1 MFDLAWSEIALILL
15 IALVVIGPKELPNAV
30 RGIADFIRK
39 ARRMAGEFQV
49 HVDEMMRETKL
60 DEVKK
65 QIDEV
70 RTGIYDMKRDV
81 ERQIDEPG
89 LRDAFKDPFA
99 DSPGGS
105 AGTGMGDTTA
115 TPAGSASGTASG
127 TASGDAAA
135 TPATPPPPP
144 PAQVAKGPP
153 AFVPPAFVPPGTVPP
168 PVPSAAAAV
177 PASSRD
183 SV

>member
-70 RTGIYDMKRDV
+70 RSGIYDMKRDV
-81 ERQIDEPG
+81 ERSVDENG
-89 LRDAFKDPFA
+89 IRDAFKDPFNETA
-99 DSPGGS
+99 TSTTTSTMTPAS
-105 AGTGMGDTTA
+105 ATTA
-115 TPAGSASGTASG
+115 PAEAASG
-127 TASGDAAA
+127 
-135 TPATPPPPP
+135 PAPPQPAPPAPPPPL
-144 PAQVAKGPP
+144 AKGPP
-153 AFVPPAFVPPGTVPP
+153 AFVPPTV
-168 PVPSAAAAV
+168 AAPQAAV
-177 PASSRD
+177 ASPRD
-183 SV
+183 SA

>member
-15 IALVVIGPKELPNAV
+15 VALVVIGPKELPNAV

-89 LRDAFKDPFA
+89 LREAFKDPFA
-99 DSPGGS
+99 DMSGS
-105 AGTGMGDTTA
+105 ATS
-115 TPAGSASGTASG
+115 SASTA
-127 TASGDAAA
+127 APPPAPPAAA
-135 TPATPPPPP
+135 PAPAPAPSPPPPP
-144 PAQVAKGPP
+144 PQVAKG
-153 AFVPPAFVPPGTVPP
+153 PPAFVPPGTVPP
-168 PVPSAAAAV
+168 PAAAA
-177 PASSRD
+177 PAASRD

>member
-15 IALVVIGPKELPNAV
+15 VALVVIGPKELPNAV

-81 ERQIDEPG
+81 ERSIDEPG
-89 LRDAFKDPFA
+89 LRDTFKDPFA
-99 DSPGGS
+99 DIG
-105 AGTGMGDTTA
+105 
-115 TPAGSASGTASG
+115 SGTAAPAP
-127 TASGDAAA
+127 ASASASAQASAAA
-135 TPATPPPPP
+135 PAPAASPPPPP
-144 PAQVAKGPP
+144 PQMAKGPP
-153 AFVPPAFVPPGTVPP
+153 AFVPPSFVPPAATQ
-168 PVPSAAAAV
+168 SAPAAT
-177 PASSRD
+177 RD

>member
-1 MFDLAWSEIALILL
+1 MFDFAWSEIALILL
-15 IALVVIGPKELPNAV
+15 VALVVIGPKELPNAV

-89 LRDAFKDPFA
+89 LRDAFKDPFT
-99 DSPGGS
+99 DSTSSTVTPAPAS
-105 AGTGMGDTTA
+105 SVGDA
-115 TPAGSASGTASG
+115 TPTPTAS
-127 TASGDAAA
+127 
-135 TPATPPPPP
+135 ATPPPPP
-144 PAQVAKGPP
+144 PQPAKGPP
-153 AFVPPAFVPPGTVPP
+153 AFVPPSFVPPGTVPP
-168 PVPSAAAAV
+168 PVPSAVASAAPAV
-177 PASSRD
+177 PATSRD

>member
-15 IALVVIGPKELPNAV
+15 VALVVIGPKELPNAV
-30 RGIADFIRK
+30 RGVADFIRK

-89 LRDAFKDPFA
+89 LRDAFKDPFT
-99 DSPGGS
+99 D
-105 AGTGMGDTTA
+105 
-115 TPAGSASGTASG
+115 TASG
-127 TASGDAAA
+127 SSTANSSTSPAA
-135 TPATPPPPP
+135 TPPPAATVAEPVAAPPPPP
-144 PAQVAKGPP
+144 PPQLAKGPP
-153 AFVPPAFVPPGTVPP
+153 AFVPPTVAAPER
-168 PVPSAAAAV
+168 AAA
-177 PASSRD
+177 STRD
-183 SV
+183 SA

>member
-30 RGIADFIRK
+30 RGVADFIRK

-89 LRDAFKDPFA
+89 LRDAFKDPFT
-99 DSPGGS
+99 D
-105 AGTGMGDTTA
+105 
-115 TPAGSASGTASG
+115 TASSAAAPSSSTG
-127 TASGDAAA
+127 AAA
-135 TPATPPPPP
+135 TPSPAATAPEAAPVPPPPP
-144 PAQVAKGPP
+144 QLAKGPP
-153 AFVPPAFVPPGTVPP
+153 AFVPPTV
-168 PVPSAAAAV
+168 AAPERAA
-177 PASSRD
+177 ASSRD
-183 SV
+183 SA